1 MEIAQINQRIAVLNA
16 DSKRINNDR
25 AVSIGKKETLQKQ
38 MNDALAAY
46 KAKYGVELTEANL
59 QSEIDRVSAE
69 KLKEVEQIESVLN
82 LIKLG
87 QYDEANALVNGTPT
101 VKEEST
107 PVQEVPVTPVV
118 EQPQSSVPTTPV
130 QETTPVPPVPTAPAQ
145 ESIPTPPDLGIPAEP
160 IPAVPVESVPTPPDL
175 GIPTPPVQESVPTP
189 PVESVPTPP
198 DLGIPTPPVQESVP
212 TPPDLGLHEPPTLG
226 TPVATPPVLGTPTE
240 SIPTPPVEPSL
251 GVPPVAPTSAPSG
264 QPIASFNAILGG
276 SPFKPQGEV

>member
-87 QYDEANALVNGTPT
+87 QYDEANALVNGTPA
-101 VKEEST
+101 KEESV
-107 PVQEVPVTPVV
+107 PVQEAPVTPVV
-118 EQPQSSVPTTPV
+118 EQPQTPVSTVPV
-130 QETTPVPPVPTAPAQ
+130 QEP
-145 ESIPTPPDLGIPAEP
+145 IPTPPVENTVQT
-160 IPAVPVESVPTPPDL
+160 VPVKESVPTPPDL
-175 GIPTPPVQESVPTP
+175 GIPAASV
-189 PVESVPTPP
+189 
-198 DLGIPTPPVQESVP
+198 ESVP

-226 TPVATPPVLGTPTE
+226 TPVATPPILGTPTK

-251 GVPPVAPTSAPSG
+251 GVPPVAPTSIPSG

>member
-118 EQPQSSVPTTPV
+118 EQPQSSVPITPV
-130 QETTPVPPVPTAPAQ
+130 QETTPVPQVST
-145 ESIPTPPDLGIPAEP
+145 
-160 IPAVPVESVPTPPDL
+160 V
-175 GIPTPPVQESVPTP
+175 PVQESVPTP
-189 PVESVPTPP
+189 PNLGTPTEPVPAPQVAAPVESVPTPP

-226 TPVATPPVLGTPTE
+226 TPVATPPVLGTSTE

>member
-46 KAKYGVELTEANL
+46 KEKYGVELTEANL

-87 QYDEANALVNGTPT
+87 QYDEANALVNGTSA
-101 VKEEST
+101 KEESV
-107 PVQEVPVTPVV
+107 PVQEAPATTVIEHPQTPVSTASIQEPIPTPPV
-118 EQPQSSVPTTPV
+118 ENPIPTTPV
-130 QETTPVPPVPTAPAQ
+130 QESV
-145 ESIPTPPDLGIPAEP
+145 PTPPDLGIPA
-160 IPAVPVESVPTPPDL
+160 ASVESVPTPPDL
-175 GIPTPPVQESVPTP
+175 GIPTPPIQES
-189 PVESVPTPP
+189 
-198 DLGIPTPPVQESVP
+198 IP

-251 GVPPVAPTSAPSG
+251 GVPPVAPTSTPSG

>member
-46 KAKYGVELTEANL
+46 KTKYGVELTEANL

-130 QETTPVPPVPTAPAQ
+130 QETTPVPPV
-145 ESIPTPPDLGIPAEP
+145 
-160 IPAVPVESVPTPPDL
+160 
-175 GIPTPPVQESVPTP
+175 
-189 PVESVPTPP
+189 
-198 DLGIPTPPVQESVP
+198 QESVP

>member
-87 QYDEANALVNGTPT
+87 QYDEANALVNDTPT

-130 QETTPVPPVPTAPAQ
+130 QE
-145 ESIPTPPDLGIPAEP
+145 SIPTPPDLGIPAEP
-160 IPAVPVESVPTPPDL
+160 IPAAPVESVPTPPDL
-175 GIPTPPVQESVPTP
+175 GIPTPPVQESVH
-189 PVESVPTPP
+189 
-198 DLGIPTPPVQESVP
+198 